1 MAAILADYA
10 AIAQTDHVVRGTHR
24 IGGRFSSLHDFLYTD
39 AGRTPSTCR
48 ASLPDRM
55 GLAGLWGRQRV
66 RGSPLPGAGDI
77 QLAAP
82 QTLGTLCPSAVN
94 VVGCLPWRPSGLVFW
109 GSRRSRPSFIWFRSP

>member
-24 IGGRFSSLHDFLYTD
+24 IAGRFSSLHDFLYTD

-55 GLAGLWGRQRV
+55 GLAGLWGGERV
-66 RGSPLPGAGDI
+66 RGSPLRRAGGF
-77 QLAAP
+77 QLAAL
-82 QTLGTLCPSAVN
+82 QTLGTLCPLAVTS
-94 VVGCLPWRPSGLVFW
+94 VGSLPLLPSGLGLAALPW
-109 GSRRSRPSFIWFRSP
+109 